1 MNYIDFFDHGAT
13 LYPQRTCL
21 TDGELSLSYRETQ
34 AYTHRIAL
42 ALQAENIGEGN
53 KVAVYSPNHVMGFL
67 AIIGIARNGA
77 TYVPVNAKNG
87 LQ

>member
-21 TDGELSLSYRETQ
+21 TDGELSLNYRDTQ

-42 ALQAENIGEGN
+42 ALQARKYWRG
-53 KVAVYSPNHVMGFL
+53 
-67 AIIGIARNGA
+67 
-77 TYVPVNAKNG
+77 
-87 LQ
+87 Q